1 MLRCDVLMAIIDAP
15 APAPVGARAR
25 PPAGG
30 VPAAAPRAAAANLSE
45 WDPAHTLVAC
55 LDLCCRRG
63 EADRKLLRQV
73 LSYLAAQGLPPVA
86 DLPSLMPPKPPKEP
100 PRKKQRGG
108 RGGRGAAAAEA
119 AAAAAAAAA
128 VTLDEAEL
136 RAQRSRLADAA
147 MVLAAWPVAQQLA
160 RTVMQRLEALVD
172 AGAQPPAGESGPSSP
187 AYEPPEGGDDAPPPP
202 PPPPPP
208 PAGLPVD
215 DAELC
220 ALAQLLLLPTHAVS
234 LLGSGRLAPEKWEME
249 VLRLLCRRL
258 PLLAMLLAD
267 DRLHALGVEAAEKG
281 SGPPPPL
288 PPPPQS
294 LRKVVRKDPAMMRLA
309 LLYTL
314 QRVAAGPRQE
324 ARAAQMLH
332 LLGEAAVPL
341 DSQIDSIRSL
351 VSLVV
356 GRPALLTPAL
366 SGALLLGFLLPAATR
381 SHAVHSRLLVL
392 LEKCAQH
399 FRYAQP
405 TSVLASLDRSASA
418 EGRRRSLLAEALCR
432 ARDEGQRGDEADY
445 FEREYARLALVLP
458 ELASEQG

>member
-1 MLRCDVLMAIIDAP
+1 MQADSTHMRSALQCVEAVAGVARPVAVEALVSGACARLVARVPQMAPGAAEALLCEVVGAGALSDEALAPAAHALIEHAPSVPAVVIEAAAVGGAVLLASLPVGAKRRIIEAAPERFIHQLFPLLMEYIAPTRHTRVLSDVLGLSRQLPAERRSAIAPLSALLSLAPVYQELLKLSHDVYKNTLDVFIAMLRCD
-15 APAPVGARAR
+15 
-25 PPAGG
+25 
-30 VPAAAPRAAAANLSE
+30 
-45 WDPAHTLVAC
+45 
-55 LDLCCRRG
+55 
-63 EADRKLLRQV
+63 ADRKLLRQV

-86 DLPSLMPPKPPKEP
+86 DLP
-100 PRKKQRGG
+100 
-108 RGGRGAAAAEA
+108 
-119 AAAAAAAAA
+119 
-128 VTLDEAEL
+128 
-136 RAQRSRLADAA
+136 AQRSRLADAA

-160 RTVMQRLEALVD
+160 RTVMQRLEAL
-172 AGAQPPAGESGPSSP
+172 
-187 AYEPPEGGDDAPPPP
+187 
-202 PPPPPP
+202 
-208 PAGLPVD
+208 
-215 DAELC
+215 LC

-234 LLGSGRLAPEKWEME
+234 LLGSGRLAPEKWEM
-249 VLRLLCRRL
+249 
-258 PLLAMLLAD
+258 
-267 DRLHALGVEAAEKG
+267 
-281 SGPPPPL
+281 
-288 PPPPQS
+288 
-294 LRKVVRKDPAMMRLA
+294 
-309 LLYTL
+309 
-314 QRVAAGPRQE
+314 
-324 ARAAQMLH
+324 
-332 LLGEAAVPL
+332 EAAVPL